1 MLDCGVIVAL
11 SVVSAHDVVVL
22 LTCVDVV
29 PVTTWRIRNAPRKP
43 FISAAVLSYP
53 TENDGGRFVGVAIV
67 SIYTKKRADIL
78 PFRKQLIVF
87 IECLIQPFFCSRNLF
102 QLKQDHLKELI
113 LRMGLRSFHIEF

>member
-1 MLDCGVIVAL
+1 MLVAKIASEKL
-11 SVVSAHDVVVL
+11 ISGTVTDVQKNSTL
-22 LTCVDVV
+22 GSLG
-29 PVTTWRIRNAPRKP
+29 ISSLNAVGCK
-43 FISAAVLSYP
+43 
-53 TENDGGRFVGVAIV
+53 NDLFVGVAIV
-67 SIYTKKRADIL
+67 SIYTKKRADNL